1 MGVDDSHILGS
12 KGGSSSIDIGY
23 DTDLATALYVNSDG
37 NIQVEWQG
45 GYHASA
51 SAKTGLAA
59 DTRAP
64 IDWNYKTTHG
74 GTKVVGTLPN
84 ESPYIS
90 VCYWQRVA

>member
-23 DTDLATALYVNSDG
+23 NTDLATALYVNDEG

-45 GYHASA
+45 GYHAPA
-51 SAKTGLAA
+51 LAKTCLAA

-64 IDWNYKTTHG
+64 INWNYKTTHS